1 MTAWMKRLVRS
12 FPAVWGLA
20 VCLGAAG
27 LLLAQESDVEK
38 AAEEAVEKTEEAA
51 EEAGEA
57 AKKAAEEAKQEAEEA
72 VGPEA
77 ALLVTNL
84 DNPCGLALH
93 GPSGDVFIATH
104 VGVYR
109 YSPSETDRSKKIHLH
124 IADFPTDTYGM
135 GPTYE
140 IGPLGL
146 AFWGDDRLVVGGG
159 SRPDGQELVHIF
171 KLEEEEKEVPHPPQK
186 EEDAEFTLGPIEPSD
201 QTVKGEGNF
210 YSVAVGEQGIY
221 FSTNGDDTKGWVARI
236 PIADGK
242 PGEIALHI
250 PTKQKTEVDAPVPV
264 IMSPDGKDLVIG
276 QMGEINV
283 PNDSLLTIYDPE
295 SGDLKK
301 KYETELHDI
310 AGMAYSPKTQKLYA
324 TDFAWMDPA
333 QGALYRLDV
342 EGEEVKSEKIM
353 SLDKPTALAFDKE
366 GNLYVTVFGTATEEQ
381 KENDKSPGQ
390 LLRIAAEDLE

>member
-1 MTAWMKRLVRS
+1 MTLWTKRLVRP
-12 FPAVWGLA
+12 FATTWGLA

-27 LLLAQESDVEK
+27 LLMAQEEEAEK
-38 AAEEAVEKTEEAA
+38 AAEKAVEKTEEAA
-51 EEAGEA
+51 EQAGEA
-57 AKKAAEEAKQEAEEA
+57 AKKAAEEVKDEAEEA
-72 VGPEA
+72 AGPEA

-109 YSPSETDRSKKIHLH
+109 YSPTETDRSKKIHLH
-124 IADFPTDTYGM
+124 IAEFPTDTYGM

-171 KLEEEEKEVPHPPQK
+171 KLEEEKEIPHPPIK
-186 EEDAEFTLGPIEPSD
+186 EENAEFTLGPIEPSD

-210 YSVAVGEQGIY
+210 YSVAVGENAIY

-236 PIADGK
+236 PIQDGK
-242 PGEIALHI
+242 PGDIELHI
-250 PTKQKTEVDAPVPV
+250 ATKQKTEVDAPVPV
-264 IMSPDGKDLVIG
+264 IMSPDKKELVIG

-283 PNDSLLTIYDPE
+283 PNDSLLTTYDPE
-295 SGDLKK
+295 SGELKK
-301 KYETELHDI
+301 KYSTPLHDI
-310 AGMAYSPKTQKLYA
+310 AGLAYSPKTGKLYA

-342 EGEEVKSEKIM
+342 EGDEVNAEKVM
-353 SLDKPTALAFDKE
+353 SLDKPTALTFDKD
-366 GNLYVTVFGTATEEQ
+366 GNLYVTIFGTATEEMT
-381 KENDKSPGQ
+381 ENDKSPGQ
-390 LLRIAAEDLE
+390 LLRIPAEDLE